1 MYVAFFHFT
10 RWKTRLKSP
19 SFQIEILIQF
29 LMRKRLLTTILF
41 AIFFLTSCSNT
52 EPEDSGETLEF
63 MIDMAKITGSLDG
76 MRWDFSTDG
85 AKGPW
90 CFGMADSYIQNVMGF
105 NGSNGTDRMGKVSN
119 AYFRA
124 CMDG

>member
-1 MYVAFFHFT
+1 MENTPKVSFFPDRNIDTVSHEK
-10 RWKTRLKSP
+10 KTTDHNFVCDIFSN
-19 SFQIEILIQF
+19 E
-29 LMRKRLLTTILF
+29 LF
-41 AIFFLTSCSNT
+41 KYRTGGFW
-52 EPEDSGETLEF
+52 ETLEF

>member
-1 MYVAFFHFT
+1 
-10 RWKTRLKSP
+10 
-19 SFQIEILIQF
+19 
-29 LMRKRLLTTILF
+29 
-41 AIFFLTSCSNT
+41 
-52 EPEDSGETLEF
+52 
-63 MIDMAKITGSLDG
+63 